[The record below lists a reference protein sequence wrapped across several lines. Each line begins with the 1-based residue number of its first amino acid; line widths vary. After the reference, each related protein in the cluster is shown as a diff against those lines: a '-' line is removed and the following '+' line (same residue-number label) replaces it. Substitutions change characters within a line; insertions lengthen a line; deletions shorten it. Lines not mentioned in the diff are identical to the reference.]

1 MDEAFENLLIKKL
14 PAQHRN
20 LKTESPDAWRRLLS
34 EQWQQ
39 SIKRSFKWE
48 GTGRVWPVIL
58 SNITPTIDSV
68 PLHEDEIRNVFEESV
83 MPKIIELI
91 KRQIEDVKKAHEGKA
106 PRVILPVGGF
116 GRCPYVLQRL
126 REEFEG
132 VSAASKKTKRG
143 GKKKQK
149 IGCPGI
155 EIHSETGEMPW
166 TAVCRGAC
174 QYGMRAQ
181 LNNSLVKS
189 RISRISVGFAHIEP
203 GSEEEGGKYVPGFDT
218 YMIPDLM
225 KWVVKKACLTPTPPP
240 HNFPFIPYV
249 HFPYCTDFSA
259 RE

>member
-1 MDEAFENLLIKKL
+1 MDEAFENLLLDRL

-20 LKTESPDAWRRLLS
+20 IKTKSPGAWRKLLS

-48 GTGRVWPVIL
+48 GTERLWPVIL
-58 SNITPTIDSV
+58 SNIAPTVDV
-68 PLHEDEIRNVFEESV
+68 VNLHEDEIRDVFENSV

-91 KRQIEDVKKAHEGKA
+91 KRQIEEIKKVHGGKA

-126 REEFEG
+126 REVFEG
-132 VSAASKKTKRG
+132 VSVTSKRTKRG

-149 IGCPGI
+149 LDYHGI

-174 QYGMRAQ
+174 QFGMRAQ
-181 LNNSLVKS
+181 LNNRLVKS
-189 RISRISVGFAHIEP
+189 RLSRISVGFCQIEP
-203 GSEEEGGKYVPGFDT
+203 GSKEEGGEYKPGFDT
-218 YMIPDLM
+218 YMIPDHM
-225 KWVVKKACLTPTPPP
+225 RWVVKKACLENPLSPLSL
-240 HNFPFIPYV
+240 I
-249 HFPYCTDFSA
+249 CLFS
-259 RE
+259 ELY